1 MIIMHNQTKR
11 SFAEKLKVFFI
22 IFYNRYIMKR
32 TTIFK
37 QLILNVVIPAVSA
50 LLILGF
56 YNYRQTK
63 TNIVNTINTKNEI
76 ISQEIIDIMAFQDL
90 GLKVVES
97 NLNDRMKEFSN
108 ALVNDYLKDTDR
120 IEYIDLDAIQE
131 KLGMDK
137 EREDIYIINREGVVV
152 NTTFQEDLGLNFFS
166 FGEVHKNLLL
176 DVFESGEF
184 FSERFGME
192 SNTKRLKKYTYQ
204 ATLDGNYIVELG
216 VYSQK
221 ADEIIDFFKST
232 INKLSTHHPSIV
244 DVVLFVGKDN
254 PFPLNK
260 NVTIPGEELKIL
272 SQVFEDQDTIEIIK
286 KGNKKKM
293 HYNYM
298 YMQREN
304 TDLYKGAVVKIVAD
318 RSSEAVLLRN
328 ELLKFSSIFGATIVI
343 VIILL
348 YRKTKVITN
357 PIKQLV
363 EKVNRIT
370 NGHFDERADV
380 LGNNEITT
388 LSQKFNHMIEELESY
403 YTELEQKVKD
413 RTAEV
418 VRQKEEIEVKNKHI
432 TDSIRYA
439 KRIQEAILP
448 PENYVKSLLPDSFI
462 LYKPKDIVSGDF
474 YWMTKKLNKVIFT
487 AVDCTGHGVPGA
499 FMSIVGVNQLN
510 YAVEVKKARTA
521 NGILNSL
528 NEGVIE
534 TLRESGKQE
543 NSNVKDGMDM
553 ALCIVD
559 FKEMNLQF
567 AGAHNPLFLI
577 RDGELIQ
584 VPADRFAI
592 GGNIADETPKFALQE
607 MDLKKGD
614 VLYLFS
620 DGYADQFGGQQ
631 KRKFLKK
638 RFRELLLE
646 IHKESMDNQKETL
659 DKVIEDWKGNE
670 EQVDDIIV
678 MGVRI

>member
-1 MIIMHNQTKR
+1 MYNQTKR
-11 SFAEKLKVFFI
+11 SFTEKLKVFFI

-37 QLILNVVIPAVSA
+37 QLILNIVIPAVLA

-56 YNYRQTK
+56 YNYSQTK
-63 TNIVNTINTKNEI
+63 TNIINSINTKNEI

-90 GLKVVES
+90 ALKVVES
-97 NLNDRMKEFSN
+97 NLDNRMKEFSN
-108 ALVNDYLKDTDR
+108 DLVNEYLRNTDR
-120 IEYIDLDAIQE
+120 IEYLDLDAIQE
-131 KLGMDK
+131 NLGMDK

-152 NTTFQEDLGLNFFS
+152 NTTFHEDLGLNFFS
-166 FGEVHKNLLL
+166 FGEEHKNLLL
-176 DVFESGEF
+176 DVFESKEF
-184 FSERFGME
+184 LSERFGME

-204 ATLDGNYIVELG
+204 STLDGDYIVELG

-244 DVVLFVGKDN
+244 DVILFVGKDN

-260 NVTIPGEELKIL
+260 NVSISDEELKIL
-272 SQVFEDQDTIEIIK
+272 GERFENQDTAEIIK
-286 KGNKKKM
+286 KGNRKKM

-318 RSSEAVLLRN
+318 RSSEAVLIRN
-328 ELLKFSSIFGATIVI
+328 ELLKFSSIFGATIVL

-363 EKVNRIT
+363 QKVNRIT
-370 NGHFDERADV
+370 NGHFNERAEV

-388 LSQKFNHMIEELESY
+388 LSQKFNHMIAELESY

-418 VRQKEEIEVKNKHI
+418 VRQKEEIEIKNKHI

-474 YWMTKKLNKVIFT
+474 YWMTKKSNKVIFT

-510 YAVEVKKARTA
+510 YAVEVKKAQTA

-577 RDGELIQ
+577 RDNELIQ

-592 GGNIADETPKFALQE
+592 GGNIADETPKFVQQN

-620 DGYADQFGGQQ
+620 DGYPDQFGGEN

-638 RFRELLLE
+638 RFRELLWQ
-646 IHKESMDNQKETL
+646 IHKEPMEKQQEIL
-659 DKVIEDWKGNE
+659 DKVMEDWKGDE
-670 EQVDDIIV
+670 EQIDDIIV